1 MITAFNLVY
10 SASAVRRMLGSKFP
24 VVRIE
29 KWWKV
34 CLVIFQGCRPR
45 FMSKAAFLKHFVEWR
60 KAQARALQV
69 TKNLF
74 ISGAYTVRNPEKNS
88 SYKVQAFGGGLIC
101 ECEDYS
107 NQSKFFGKAC
117 CKHGYAL
124 IHHLGFEY
132 LSDYISAHGSSGYL
146 RM

>member
-1 MITAFNLVY
+1 MVTAFNLVY
-10 SASAVRRMLGSKFP
+10 SASAVRRMLVGKFP
-24 VVRIE
+24 VIRIE

-60 KAQARALQV
+60 KAQAKLLSVVKSR
-69 TKNLF
+69 F
-74 ISGAYTVRNPEKNS
+74 ISTQYRVSNPVKASTYTVS
-88 SYKVQAFGGGLIC
+88 LFTGGLIC
-101 ECEDYS
+101 ECEDFK
-107 NQSKFFGKAC
+107 NQSQFFGKAC
-117 CKHGYAL
+117 CKHGYAVL
-124 IHHLGFEY
+124 AELGFEY